1 MYTMIFSFGAAGI
14 VLIVFGILIREC
26 KCYNLMA
33 GYNTMPAEKKKTY
46 DPAPLANKT
55 GIVLYCAGSFTV
67 IIGIVL
73 HFFRHIRSAILLI
86 SAGYTCIILITVILF
101 IAKEARSLN
110 DL

>member
-73 HFFRHIRSAILLI
+73 HFFRHIKSVITAITV
-86 SAGYTCIILITVILF
+86 GYACIILVTVIVF
-101 IAKEARSLN
+101 IAKEARNLN